1 MMKSPSDRNWREEL
15 KDLFALHAG
24 ERRGVMWLLTLCCM
38 ALMWVFYE
46 QWWRAD
52 PVADAASINLVWA
65 QLDTSTGPPIHAA
78 QGSDLEGD
86 RALQRLFHFDP
97 NNLLVEQWVLLG
109 LSERQAEV
117 IHKFEARGGRFRTKA
132 DLAKMRVV
140 KPELFA
146 QWLPFID
153 LPDSLARS
161 ARAGSPAYTWR
172 PDSASDRGTQVHT
185 VPLGARKQERVE
197 VNGAD
202 TIELV
207 AVPGI
212 GPAFARGIVKFR
224 DRLGGFHSLDQLSE
238 VYVLIDKPDAVARIR
253 EKLTLDEGK
262 VHRFLLNAFTAEE
275 LGPHPY
281 AGWKLAKALV
291 AYRKQHG
298 PFREVADIK
307 GCVLV
312 TDSVYRKLAP
322 YLSAE

>member
-1 MMKSPSDRNWREEL
+1 MRRSDRHWREEL

-24 ERRGVMWLLTLCCM
+24 ERRGVMWLLILCCL
-38 ALMWVFYE
+38 ALVWVFYE

-52 PVADAASINLVWA
+52 PVGDAASLELAWA
-65 QLDTSTGPPIHAA
+65 QLDTSNGSPILAA
-78 QGSDLEGD
+78 KGSDPEVD
-86 RALQRLFHFDP
+86 RSRQRLFHFDP
-97 NNLLVEQWVLLG
+97 NDLPVEQWVQLG
-109 LSERQAEV
+109 LSERQAEA
-117 IHKFEARGGRFRTKA
+117 IHKFEAHGGRFRTKA

-140 KPELFA
+140 KPALFA
-146 QWLPFID
+146 RWQPFID
-153 LPDSLARS
+153 LPDSLLHAS
-161 ARAGSPAYTWR
+161 RAAVPAYTWS
-172 PDSASDRGTQVHT
+172 PDSAGDRGTHVHSQ
-185 VPLGARKQERVE
+185 PLGARMPERVD
-197 VNGAD
+197 VNSAD
-202 TIELV
+202 TAELV

-238 VYVLIDKPDAVARIR
+238 VYVLRDKPDAVARIR
-253 EKLTLDEGK
+253 EKLFVDEGK
-262 VHRFLLNAFTAEE
+262 VHRMALNAFTAEE

-298 PFREVADIK
+298 PFRDVADIK

-322 YLSAE
+322 YLTPE

>member
-1 MMKSPSDRNWREEL
+1 MKRISDRHWREEL
-15 KDLFALHAG
+15 KDLFSLHAG
-24 ERRGVMWLLTLCCM
+24 ERRGVMWLLTCCCL
-38 ALMWVFYE
+38 ALVWVFYE
-46 QWWRAD
+46 QFWRAD
-52 PVADAASINLVWA
+52 PVRDAAALELAWA
-65 QLDTSTGPPIHAA
+65 QLDTSTGPVILAA
-78 QGSDLEGD
+78 KGSDPQGD
-86 RALQRLFHFDP
+86 RSDLRLFHFDP
-97 NNLLVEQWVLLG
+97 NDLPVEQWVSLG

-132 DLAKMRVV
+132 DLAKMFVV

-146 QWLPFID
+146 QWQPFID
-153 LPDSLARS
+153 LPDSLPRGSRS
-161 ARAGSPAYTWR
+161 APPAYTWR
-172 PDSASDRGTQVHT
+172 PDSASDRGTQVRT
-185 VPLGARKQERVE
+185 EPLGERKHERVE

-202 TIELV
+202 TTELV

-238 VYVLIDKPDAVARIR
+238 VYVLRDKPDAVARIR
-253 EKLTLDEGK
+253 EKLIVDEGK
-262 VHRFLLNAFTAEE
+262 MHRFALNTFTAEE

-281 AGWKLAKALV
+281 GGWKLAKALV

-298 PFREVADIK
+298 AFREVADIK

-322 YLSAE
+322 YLIAE